1 MRCPVPRLSLLL
13 LPLLTLAWSA
23 HAGVTLRVDGVDDT
37 LKAAVVDHADLSQYV
52 TRDVTAAQIRRL
64 YERAPAQVQSA
75 LEPYG
80 YYDATTQG
88 ELTQNGT
95 DWIVTLHVKQGE
107 PVKITAVDLQLDATA
122 MKVRPVQFNA
132 RKIEA
137 LKGQVLNDGTYT
149 TLKDDLSA
157 ALTAH
162 GFLGAKLIT
171 HQVLVTRADHN
182 AVVKLAWQAGPR
194 YRFGQ
199 VNFEGS
205 QFVPGF
211 LQRYVPFKQGD
222 YFSQAELLALQ
233 QSLNGADYFSVVN
246 VLPDVNDAS
255 GGIVDV
261 NVQLKPA
268 LRTIYTGGVFVG
280 TDTGA
285 GVQAGVER
293 RWINKYG
300 HKWKNSLVAA
310 QRLKT
315 LSSVYIVPLG
325 GPDQRSFNFGVNL
338 RDANLPTSKSRTIE
352 LVANET
358 RLWHG
363 WTRELGVHALSGTFT
378 VGQRNNEPV
387 SDPGIERGTSTL
399 VYAQA
404 SLSRKKADNPA
415 FVRHGWRMEL
425 VARSTAGSLLST
437 TRLTEVSAD
446 AKWIQAFW
454 GNNRLILRGS
464 VGVGTV
470 GDFTQLPPQLRF
482 FAGGDQSIR
491 GYAYQTV
498 GPRNSYGRVIGG
510 KDLLVASTTV
520 EHYFTRNWGMA
531 AFVDAGNAFNN
542 TSFSPAIGAGLGVR
556 WRSPVGMVR
565 LDLGTPI
572 HNQYHSGIELHLVI
586 GPDL

>member
-1 MRCPVPRLSLLL
+1 MRRTPRRVIVL
-13 LPLLTLAWSA
+13 LPLLLLASQV
-23 HAGVTLRVDGVDDT
+23 HAAVTLVVDGVEDP
-37 LKAAVVDHADLSQYV
+37 LQAAVVDSVSLSQYAK
-52 TRDVTAAQIRRL
+52 RDVSAAQIQRL
-64 YERAPAQVQSA
+64 YARAPAQVQSA
-75 LEPYG
+75 LQPYG
-80 YYDATTQG
+80 YYDATMQG
-88 ELTQNGT
+88 ELKQNGT
-95 DWIVTLHVKQGE
+95 DWTVTLHVKPGE
-107 PVKITAVDLQLDATA
+107 PVKITTVDLQLDATA
-122 MKVRPVQFNA
+122 MAVKPIHFVA
-132 RKIEA
+132 RRIDA

-157 ALTAH
+157 ALTAN
-162 GFLGAKLIT
+162 GFLGAKLLT
-171 HQVLVTRADHN
+171 HQVLVTRADHS

-199 VNFEGS
+199 VIFEGS
-205 QFVPGF
+205 QFAPGF
-211 LQRYVPFKQGD
+211 LQRYVPFKSGD
-222 YFSQAELLALQ
+222 YFSQSELLALQ

-255 GGIVDV
+255 NGTVDV
-261 NVQLKPA
+261 NVQLQPA
-268 LRTIYTGGVFVG
+268 PRTIYTGGVFVG

-285 GVQAGVER
+285 GVQGGVER

-300 HKWKNSLVAA
+300 HKWKNTLVAA

-315 LSSVYIVPLG
+315 LSSVYVIPLG

-378 VGQRNNEPV
+378 VGQRNNELIT
-387 SDPGIERGTSTL
+387 DPGIERGTSTL

-404 SLSRKKADNPA
+404 SLSRKKMDHPD
-415 FVRHGWRMEL
+415 FVRHGWRVEL
-425 VARSTAGSLLST
+425 IARSTAGNLLST
-437 TRLTEVSAD
+437 TRLTEVTAD
-446 AKWIQAFW
+446 AKWIQAFG

-464 VGVGTV
+464 AGAGIV
-470 GDFTQLPPQLRF
+470 GDFAQLPPQLRF
-482 FAGGDQSIR
+482 FAGGDQSVR
-491 GYAYQTV
+491 GYAYQSI

-542 TSFSPAIGAGLGVR
+542 TRFSPAIGAGLGVR

-565 LDLGTPI
+565 LEVGTPI
-572 HNQYHSGIELHLVI
+572 HNQYHHGLELHLVI